1 MKDALTIDQSI
12 KFDLTKQ
19 NFIDLGLLH
28 RKVNCKSF
36 LKVEQREKT
45 VDISQTHEQH
55 LSSLRQ

>member
-36 LKVEQREKT
+36 LKVEQWEKT
-45 VDISQTHEQH
+45 VNI
-55 LSSLRQ
+55 